1 MPTIVQISNADKNL
15 SLFSKGIKVAGLED
29 KLNELGPHTILG
41 PVNLAIGRLNES
53 FEQLLQPDKRKE
65 LIDFLSG
72 YILVGKKLFLDFRN
86 NQMLTSIDGMPIA
99 VTIRNGETHLNGAK
113 ILAKDRQGSNGVVHL
128 LDTTYKTEGTVPH

>member
-29 KLNELGPHTILG
+29 KLNELGPHTLMC

-53 FEQLLQPDKRKE
+53 FEQLLQPAKRKE
-65 LIDFLSG
+65 LIGFLSG
-72 YILVGKKLFLDFRN
+72 YIIVGKKLFGDFRN
-86 NQMLTSIDGMPIA
+86 NQMMTSIDGMPIA
-99 VTIRNGETHLNGAK
+99 VVIKNGETHLNGAK

-128 LDTTYKTEGTVPH
+128 LDTTYKTEAQPQ